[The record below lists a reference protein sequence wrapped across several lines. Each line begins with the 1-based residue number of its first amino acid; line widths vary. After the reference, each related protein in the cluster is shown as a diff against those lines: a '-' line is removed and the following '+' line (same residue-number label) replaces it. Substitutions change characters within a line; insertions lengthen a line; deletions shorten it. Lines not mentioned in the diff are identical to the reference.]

1 MSPTKSDENGSNQP
15 APPRQEQPEQGQI
28 PGDKYPEQ
36 VAQPMD
42 QEVSIAITHPA
53 NSILTSSERAAFEKS
68 SRLAW
73 TKPLPDGDD
82 DDFADELL
90 PKPYDP
96 ETSTPYDW
104 TKPVWI
110 QEKDSDVNGLNSRI

>member
-1 MSPTKSDENGSNQP
+1 
-15 APPRQEQPEQGQI
+15 
-28 PGDKYPEQ
+28 
-36 VAQPMD
+36 MD